1 MILNGKKLKCAPF
14 MDSRGHYGESGQLHI
29 AEDIRGTKFLVK
41 ANPADVTNEYVVHR
55 LARSI
60 GVPTSDAVLIDNGSF
75 VEVGIVYEKDFR
87 RVSMD
92 DFIGDAHYQDDS
104 PYLSELISYLAL
116 RDLVA
121 MGDNHQI
128 ALARRHLISYDYAD
142 AFYLSDTSY
151 GVMCR
156 LNDITFPINA
166 FSNNILLKHELE
178 ATLRILQRPK
188 TDYLVDAY
196 CNPLFNFMDADLS
209 PILNDLKNVF
219 PAVVPA
225 FYEACFERMLE
236 AIEELAE

>member
-1 MILNGKKLKCAPF
+1 MILKGKKLKCTPF
-14 MDSRGHYGESGQLHI
+14 ADSRGHYGESGQLHI
-29 AEDIRGTKFLVK
+29 AEDIRGAKFLVK
-41 ANPADVTNEYVVHR
+41 SNPADVTNEYVVHR

-75 VEVGIVYEKDFR
+75 VEVGIVYEIDFR

-104 PYLSELISYLAL
+104 PFLSELISYLAL

-128 ALARRHLISYDYAD
+128 ALARKHLISYDYAD
-142 AFYLSDTSY
+142 SFYLSNTSY

-156 LNDITFPINA
+156 LNNNTFPINA
-166 FSNNILLKHELE
+166 FSNNILLKRELE
-178 ATLRILQRPK
+178 STLRILQRPK

-196 CNPLFNFMDADLS
+196 CNPLFNFLDADLS

-219 PAVVPA
+219 PPS
-225 FYEACFERMLE
+225 R
-236 AIEELAE
+236 